1 VAAKQNAHLDDLR
14 KLIPAVLGVDGCS
27 ALEKYLTE
35 HSALPSPRG
44 NLELIHA
51 FADAIGEIITRPD
64 PPVERIET
72 LLDDW
77 AALSLEAA
85 PVNDPREILPAA
97 AVVAYGQA
105 AASRLDRWDAEMEKL
120 RKAAS
125 DPRWR
130 TREMVAAALQ
140 RMLGADWERTY
151 NELACCWLGDDDP
164 LVIRAAVAA
173 VAEPAL
179 LTDSL
184 RGMNAL
190 SAQAQAIGW
199 LSRLP
204 AARRR
209 GEAVRTLRQALGYTV
224 SVAVVPVPEAGFDLL
239 TKLAA
244 STDSDLRWILRENL
258 KKSRLKPWADKVES
272 LQASLA

>member
-1 VAAKQNAHLDDLR
+1 VAAKQDTHLADLR
-14 KLIPAVLGVDGCS
+14 ELIPAALGNGDWC

-51 FADAIGEIITRPD
+51 FADAIGEMIALPD
-64 PPVERIET
+64 PPVEHIET

-97 AVVAYGQA
+97 AVVAYGQT
-105 AASRLDRWDAEMEKL
+105 ASSRPDRWDAEMEKL
-120 RKAAS
+120 REAAS
-125 DPRWR
+125 SPRWR

-140 RMLGADWERTY
+140 RMLAADWERTY
-151 NELACCWLGDDDP
+151 NELTCCWLGDDDP

-179 LTDSL
+179 LTDGL

-199 LSRLP
+199 LVRLP

-209 GEAVRTLRQALGYTV
+209 EESVRTLRQALGYAV
-224 SVAVVPVPEAGFDLL
+224 SVTVVPVPEAGFDLL
-239 TKLAA
+239 AKLAA
-244 STDSDLRWILRENL
+244 STDTDLRWILRENL
-258 KKSRLKPWADKVES
+258 KKTRLKPWADKVEA

>member
-1 VAAKQNAHLDDLR
+1 MAAKQDAHLDDLR
-14 KLIPAVLGVDGCS
+14 KLIPAALGVGDCA
-27 ALEKYLTE
+27 ALEQYLTE

-44 NLELIHA
+44 NLELLHA
-51 FADAIGEIITRPD
+51 FADAIGEIIALPD

-72 LLDDW
+72 MLDDW

-105 AASRLDRWDAEMEKL
+105 AASRFDWWDSEMRKL

-140 RMLGADWERTY
+140 RMLGADWEPAY
-151 NELACCWLGDDDP
+151 NELTCCWLGDDDP

-199 LSRLP
+199 LVRLP
-204 AARRR
+204 LARRR
-209 GEAVRTLRQALGYTV
+209 EESVRTLRQALGYSV

-239 TKLAA
+239 ARLAA

-258 KKSRLKPWADKVES
+258 KKSRLKPWADKVET